1 MPRLGFCDLLLIL
14 FLSLA
19 LGRSSAAEANAE
31 RFQMNHD
38 IQVHAEEKTGDLT
51 CFNCSVRVRG
61 QVAGDIFC
69 LHGNVI
75 VEQNGRVAGDV
86 ATLLGDVR
94 LDNGTQVAGDIA
106 AIGGSVKRDSGA
118 AVTGDVAALG
128 GAGWFTLIFFVPLAV
143 VGGII
148 ALIVWLVQRSRHPAT
163 ATV

>member
-1 MPRLGFCDLLLIL
+1 MLRPRLRDLLLIL
-14 FLSLA
+14 FVSLA
-19 LGRSSAAEANAE
+19 TTASWAAAGNPE

-38 IQVHAEEKTGDLT
+38 IQVQADERTGDVT

-61 QVAGDIFC
+61 QIAGDVFC

-75 VEQNGRVAGDV
+75 VEQNGRIAGDV

-94 LDNGTQVAGDIA
+94 LDEGAQVAGDVA

-118 AVTGDVAALG
+118 SVSGDVASLG
-128 GAGWFTLIFFVPLAV
+128 GAGWFALIFFVPLGV

-148 ALIVWLVQRSRHPAT
+148 AFIVWLVQRSRHPASAT
-163 ATV
+163 A

>member
-1 MPRLGFCDLLLIL
+1 MLGLRLHTLLLTL
-14 FLSLA
+14 LVSLA
-19 LGRSSAAEANAE
+19 ASASSAAESNPE

-38 IQVHAEEKTGDLT
+38 IQVQADEKTGDVT
-51 CFNCSVRVRG
+51 CLNCSVRVRG

-75 VEQNGRVAGDV
+75 VEQNGRIAGDV

-94 LDNGTQVAGDIA
+94 LDNGAQIAGDVA

-118 AVTGDVAALG
+118 AVSGDVASLG
-128 GAGWFTLIFFVPLAV
+128 GAGWFMLIFFVPLGV

-148 ALIVWLVQRSRHPAT
+148 ALIVWLVQRSRRPAAAT
-163 ATV
+163 A